1 MRQRQFEKGLQDARK
16 SIELNEKWIKG
27 HYYVRA
33 SSSYISYLKDQA
45 KDGDKAGQCLVDLGR
60 PSEALSPLKKAYQL
74 ALGDNVDLALELVDY
89 IRQTRKAKWEL
100 SEVQRRARESDLF
113 GYLSASL
120 QRDRERQ
127 IGLCPDTEWTSINER
142 YDSKLAA
149 IHDLFDR
156 AETRPGPV
164 PDAFL
169 GKISFE
175 LMLDPVV
182 TPSGITYDRTEL
194 RDHLRKIGP
203 FDPLSREPL
212 KADDLIPNLALKG
225 IFWTG
230 FIYY

>member
-1 MRQRQFEKGLQDARK
+1 M
-16 SIELNEKWIKG
+16 
-27 HYYVRA
+27 
-33 SSSYISYLKDQA
+33 
-45 KDGDKAGQCLVDLGR
+45 
-60 PSEALSPLKKAYQL
+60 
-74 ALGDNVDLALELVDY
+74 DY

-100 SEVQRRARESDLF
+100 SEAQRRTQESDLF

-127 IGLCPDTEWTSINER
+127 LGICPENEWTSINER

-156 AETRPGPV
+156 ADRGARPGPV

-175 LMLDPVV
+175 LMLDPVI

-194 RDHLRKIGP
+194 LDHIRQIGP

-212 KADDLIPNLALKG
+212 KADDLYPNLALKG
-225 IFWTG
+225 EF
-230 FIYY
+230 